1 MRQPPSEAAP
11 RADEEVKQNSS
22 RSGVVAAEETP
33 LSSDNNRGDREVHPY
48 GTGRR
53 RRRRERNSLFI
64 EQHHHRRI
72 KSGTLCDPL
81 FDIYPERRTK
91 RGLRS
96 QSTLHNIVVVTMVSR
111 ALQHSEPAYSG
122 ARFDSKG
129 DFLWTY
135 TLVVVPKTITLTL

>member
-1 MRQPPSEAAP
+1 MPP
-11 RADEEVKQNSS
+11 EETMQRLPVAQQS
-22 RSGVVAAEETP
+22 VVAAEETP
-33 LSSDNNRGDREVHPY
+33 LSLTTIVATEKKFTCTEP
-48 GTGRR
+48 GRR
-53 RRRRERNSLFI
+53 RRRRGRNSLFI

-135 TLVVVPKTITLTL
+135 TLVVVPKIITLTL